1 MTAPFSIVLT
11 GVADQPVVTTAR
23 LVAAAAVHAGLD
35 VACSE
40 WPGPSRGAGAVTVT
54 VRMGEEVWS
63 PALAAGEAD
72 VLVAFEEIEALRA
85 ARLLAPDGFAA
96 VNRHVRPT
104 WRMRAGLERVPEDVL
119 SSLLARSPHVVG
131 VRAEALARRVDGSA
145 LVGLILLGV
154 VSPVLPV
161 PETALQAALA
171 DGGAEGLDA
180 RRQALARG
188 RKLYDALPSRIAAP
202 RERAG

>member
-1 MTAPFSIVLT
+1 MTAPFSIVFT
-11 GVADQPVVTTAR
+11 GVADQPVLATAR
-23 LVAAAAVHAGLD
+23 LVAGAALHAGLD

-40 WPGPSRGAGAVTVT
+40 WPAPARGAGAVTAT

-63 PALAAGEAD
+63 PVVGEGEAD

-85 ARLLAPDGFAA
+85 AALLAKDGFAA

-104 WRMRAGLERVPEDVL
+104 WRMRAGLERPPEDVL
-119 SSLLARSPHVVG
+119 SLLLARSPHVVG
-131 VRAEALARRVDGSA
+131 VRAEALARRVDGTA

-161 PETALQAALA
+161 AETALQAALA
-171 DGGAEGLDA
+171 DGGADGLDA
-180 RRQALARG
+180 RRQAVARG
-188 RKLYDALPSRIAAP
+188 RKLYDALPSRIAAV
-202 RERAG
+202 RDRAG